1 MAGAVCSAW
10 GDGRIYHDWKRHWP
24 SNPALKTSSYLAL
37 KRERKRE
44 VFLCMERVACYRGGI
59 MSWLL
64 GEAGCQARKAKHLF
78 WKSKLQVSHLH
89 MDVLHPPLLLQ
100 PLSLPCLSSQRSWEE
115 EEPWSQPSWWPC
127 LPQDTVSLCHLLM
140 AKLLAEEGEAGGWFP
155 LPKLVA
161 VLPCW
166 EALASSVSHT
176 SARSLFLRV
185 SKVLCEKPK
194 HLLCELR
201 SLRELGRE
209 APPGLV

>member
-1 MAGAVCSAW
+1 MAGVMCSAW

-59 MSWLL
+59 VSWLL

-89 MDVLHPPLLLQ
+89 MDVLHLPLLLQ
-100 PLSLPCLSSQRSWEE
+100 PLSLLCLSSQRSWEE

-127 LPQDTVSLCHLLM
+127 LPPGHSVPLSPVDGK
-140 AKLLAEEGEAGGWFP
+140 APGRGG
-155 LPKLVA
+155 
-161 VLPCW
+161 
-166 EALASSVSHT
+166 
-176 SARSLFLRV
+176 
-185 SKVLCEKPK
+185 
-194 HLLCELR
+194 
-201 SLRELGRE
+201 
-209 APPGLV
+209 